1 MLHARLFQLKHQ
13 LRVRPCCRDLK
24 PENLLLTSKD
34 DDADMKLADFG
45 FAVKA
50 DGDNV
55 DAQLGTPGY
64 IAPEILENKKY
75 GAWPYSL
82 LL

>member
-1 MLHARLFQLKHQ
+1 
-13 LRVRPCCRDLK
+13 
-24 PENLLLTSKD
+24 
-34 DDADMKLADFG
+34 MKLADFG